1 MADLSPEGYL
11 NGQYFNLLATL
22 LLLIFAIGFG
32 ARTLAG
38 EEREGTLEL
47 VLATPVRGG
56 GW

>member
-11 NGQYFNLLATL
+11 NGQYFNLLAPL